1 MLQIKKTNPVNE
13 KDLYLIGASAFLLAD
28 LLSDQDNIKVL
39 RGLKEVLPEIK
50 HIGLTSIK
58 ASAVYQACHKYTK
71 AIEQGRH
78 IPAGNQK
85 ASKEAMQQFLESSQY
100 LERWLNILFEVDQKK
115 HLELDTKIRKAIE
128 EVKGKRKPFDT
139 QLLEWLQSQ
148 PEQLSRETIRNKII
162 QLANK

>member
-1 MLQIKKTNPVNE
+1 
-13 KDLYLIGASAFLLAD
+13 
-28 LLSDQDNIKVL
+28 
-39 RGLKEVLPEIK
+39 
-50 HIGLTSIK
+50 
-58 ASAVYQACHKYTK
+58 
-71 AIEQGRH
+71 
-78 IPAGNQK
+78 
-85 ASKEAMQQFLESSQY
+85 MQQFLESSQY

-148 PEQLSRETIRNKII
+148 PEQLSNTTIRNKII